1 MKLKQLQQRD
11 GYIFS
16 LTFSNDVMIE
26 TDLAP
31 LIADHIAS
39 TELASARIDPEW
51 GCLEFNNGA
60 VDIEPN
66 TLYHWA
72 ESHNLCHH

>member
-1 MKLKQLQQRD
+1 MILTKFDQRHEYVF
-11 GYIFS
+11 G
-16 LTFSNDVMIE
+16 LTFANGAVME

-31 LIADHIAS
+31 LISQQVSISDQD
-39 TELASARIDPEW
+39 SARIDPEF

-60 VDIEPN
+60 VDIEPK

-72 ESHNLCHH
+72 ESHNLCHP